1 MRAEMSPVL
10 RAFHEPAVICLCRG
24 NRPVISSCC
33 RGLSFVR
40 VYLAGARCYFS
51 GRNTSIYSFS
61 SPSSSFFFLS
71 FSGMQMTIFG
81 RRGGEERTRRET
93 RKFATPEPR
102 KSAGDDDQSE
112 KPTKWEMGLRFRLG
126 GVRPIP
132 APEVSPVSPE
142 PNTQRFGTKRE
153 WLVPTRL
160 LVFGVGRGGP
170 KRVCRIIPSQAREQL
185 ALPVLDRTMG
195 M

>member
-1 MRAEMSPVL
+1 
-10 RAFHEPAVICLCRG
+10 
-24 NRPVISSCC
+24 
-33 RGLSFVR
+33 
-40 VYLAGARCYFS
+40 
-51 GRNTSIYSFS
+51 
-61 SPSSSFFFLS
+61 
-71 FSGMQMTIFG
+71 MTIFG